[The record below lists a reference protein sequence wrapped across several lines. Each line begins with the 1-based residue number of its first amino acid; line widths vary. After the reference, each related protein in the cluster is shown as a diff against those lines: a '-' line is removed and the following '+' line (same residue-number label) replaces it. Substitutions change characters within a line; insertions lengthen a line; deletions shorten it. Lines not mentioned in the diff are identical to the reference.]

1 MAAKNRIELTGK
13 KFGRLLVLEQYP
25 TLTYQLK
32 YRCLCD
38 CGNVRIVGAQN
49 LRIGM
54 TQSCGCIQRERASSA
69 SLVHGFSHT
78 PVHNV
83 WSHMKRRC
91 SDEASPQYANYGGR
105 GIKVCSRWD
114 SFLNFLEDMGVPAEG
129 MTLERIDNDGGY
141 SKENCRW
148 ADKKDQANNRR
159 SSRFIEFAGKR
170 LTLAQWERE
179 NGLRAG
185 QLHERLARGWSVE
198 KALTSPRKAKKS

>member
-1 MAAKNRIELTGK
+1 MAAKNRIELKGLRFGK
-13 KFGRLLVLEQYP
+13 LLVLEQYP

-38 CGNVRIVGAQN
+38 CGNIRVVGAQN

-54 TQSCGCIQRERASSA
+54 TQSCGCIQRERAVSA
-69 SLVHGFSHT
+69 NLIHGLSHT

-83 WSHMKRRC
+83 WSHIKRRC
-91 SDEASPQYANYGGR
+91 TDPTCAQYPDYGGR
-105 GIKVCSRWD
+105 GITVCDRWKI
-114 SFLNFLEDMGVPAEG
+114 FTNFLEDMGLPDEG
-129 MTLERIDNDGGY
+129 MTIERIDNDKGY

-148 ADKKDQANNRR
+148 ANKRDQANNRR
-159 SSRFIEFAGKR
+159 SNRFIEFAGQR

-179 NGLRAG
+179 KGLRAG

-198 KALTSPRKAKKS
+198 RALTTPSKVIKS